1 MSDTGRKAAP
11 AKPAR
16 SGGAGR
22 GAEGTGAARRT
33 GTTEEE
39 GAAGGG
45 NGAVEAYLAALP
57 AEQREALQRLRE
69 TIRSVAPG
77 ATEVIS
83 YGIPTFKLGR
93 SLVGFNAS
101 AAGCTLQ
108 LMSTAVLEAHAA
120 ELAGYGTGKG
130 SVRFTPDKPL
140 PEALVRKLVEARLAE
155 NERLGK

>member
-1 MSDTGRKAAP
+1 MSTTGRKGAAP
-11 AKPAR
+11 AESAR
-16 SGGAGR
+16 GAGAGR
-22 GAEGTGAARRT
+22 GTGAA
-33 GTTEEE
+33 
-39 GAAGGG
+39 AKVAGDGS
-45 NGAVEAYLAALP
+45 GAVEAYLDSLP

-69 TIRSVAPG
+69 TIRSVAPE

-101 AAGCTLQ
+101 AGGCTLQ

-120 ELAGYGTGKG
+120 ELAGYRTGKG

-140 PEALVRKLVEARLAE
+140 PETLVKKLVEARLAE
-155 NERLGK
+155 NARLEKR